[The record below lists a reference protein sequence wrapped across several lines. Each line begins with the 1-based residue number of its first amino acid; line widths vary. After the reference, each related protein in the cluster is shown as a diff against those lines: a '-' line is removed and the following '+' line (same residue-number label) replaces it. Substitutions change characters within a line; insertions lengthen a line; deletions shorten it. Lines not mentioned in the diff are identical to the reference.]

1 MDIFKSHQGKAV
13 LLLRNNIDTD
23 QIIPKQFLKKVGK
36 FGYGADLFF
45 DWRYDSQGKEIPNF
59 EINTPQ
65 ARGASILVTGNNFGC
80 GSSREHAV
88 WALVQFGF
96 KAVIAQK
103 LPTMPGFADIFRSN
117 SMKNG
122 LLTIELSE
130 KDHQHLIDWYL
141 QNPIENLSLDL
152 ENQTL
157 TFGGNAQHFEFPQTE
172 RERFLKGLDDIS
184 ITLSHEEEILAYEK
198 KCPKY

>member
-1 MDIFKSHQGKAV
+1 MDIFKKHQGKGV

-45 DWRYDSQGKEIPNF
+45 DWRYDAHGKENPQF
-59 EINTPQ
+59 ELNAPM
-65 ARGASILVTGNNFGC
+65 AKGASILITGNNFGC

-96 KAVIAQK
+96 KVVIAQK
-103 LPTMPGFADIFRSN
+103 QPASPGFADIFRSN

-122 LLTIELSE
+122 LLTLELAE
-130 KDHQHLIDWYL
+130 KDHQHLVEWQAKNSSASL
-141 QNPIENLSLDL
+141 TLDL
-152 ENQTL
+152 EQQTL
-157 TFGGNAQHFEFPQTE
+157 TFGPNQMHFEFPQTE

-184 ITLSHEEEILAYEK
+184 ITLGYEREIAAYEK
-198 KCPKY
+198 KRV

>member
-1 MDIFKSHQGKAV
+1 MDIFKTHQGKAV
-13 LLLRNNIDTD
+13 MLLRNNIDTD

-45 DWRYDSQGKEIPNF
+45 DWRYDSLGKENPQF
-59 EINTPQ
+59 ELNGLK
-65 ARGASILVTGNNFGC
+65 AKGASILITGNNFGC

-96 KAVIAQK
+96 KVIIAQK
-103 LPTMPGFADIFRSN
+103 QSESPGFADIFRSN

-122 LLTIELSE
+122 LLTLELSE
-130 KDHQHLIDWYL
+130 KDHQNLTVWYA
-141 QNPIENLSLDL
+141 ENSTQTLSLDL

-157 TFGGNAQHFEFPQTE
+157 SFGTHQFTFDFPQTE
-172 RERFLKGLDDIS
+172 RDRFLKVLDDIS
-184 ITLSHEEEILAYEK
+184 ITLSHEKEISAYERK
-198 KCPKY
+198 LL